1 MSDKNSPFDYI
12 NSIFYKNKKDDL
24 NGYVSFIVNR
34 GLSYH
39 SDCVYYANEM
49 NRYYNSLQ
57 PDQQYEFL
65 YLTVKKGKRPFQKWS
80 KQQKDDNIELL
91 QEYYKCNRQKAIEI
105 LAIIN
110 NDVIEVIRGKMF
122 KGGKTK

>member
-12 NSIFYKNKKDDL
+12 NSIFYKSKKDDL

-49 NRYYNSLQ
+49 NRFYDSLQ

-65 YLTVKKGKRPFQKWS
+65 YSTIKKGKRPFQKWS
-80 KQQKDDNIELL
+80 KQQKDDDIELL
-91 QEYYKCNRQKAIEI
+91 QEYYKCNRQRAIEI
-105 LAIIN
+105 LTIIN
-110 NDVIEVIRGKMF
+110 NDVIEVIRDKMH